1 MTDDELQQR
10 LQAHDPAASLPPAD
24 PTWVARLLED
34 AMSADQS
41 TESPGT
47 RGDSLAET
55 RESGTRHRSP
65 LTWLV
70 AAAAAV
76 LIGGVGVFGLLNNDR
91 ESGQVPSAGPGPG
104 ASVSG
109 APTVTELAAGAPT
122 QGRCMVPSAEVLS
135 NAQVA
140 FSGTVEAVG
149 ADVVSLTPD
158 RFYAGEVT
166 DVVEVRTEPAMMQ
179 ALVGVVDFQPGQRYL
194 VAATGGEV
202 MVCGFSGAF
211 APRLESLYVAAFPG

>member
-24 PTWVARLLED
+24 PAWVARLLED
-34 AMSADQS
+34 TMSADQS
-41 TESPGT
+41 THTDTDLPV
-47 RGDSLAET
+47 ET

-91 ESGQVPSAGPGPG
+91 ESSQVPSAGLSAP
-104 ASVSG
+104 VSE
-109 APTVTELAAGAPT
+109 APTVTVLAAGAPT
-122 QGRCMVPSAEVLS
+122 QGRCMVPSAEVLA

-140 FSGTVEAVG
+140 FAGTVDAVS

-166 DVVEVRTEPAMMQ
+166 DQVEVRSEPAMMQ
-179 ALVGVVDFQPGQRYL
+179 ALVGAVDFQPGQRYL
-194 VAATGGEV
+194 VAASDGQV

-211 APRLESLYVAAFPG
+211 APALESLYVAAFPG